1 MLVLLVFFVA
11 MTPIP
16 IVPLLSA
23 FQCVVIAVRLAPLFQ
38 PLTIGTIL
46 AIVPVVV
53 VPMVA
58 VVVALIIPV
67 IPVAVIPVTMFFLL
81 LTQIGRCRL
90 SKHSEGRRQC
100 SSQQPRSKRS
110 NSTGHYYPPIK
121 KTPWSQR
128 TFLGDWMLLHA
139 HSSLSRSATVR

>member
-23 FQCVVIAVRLAPLFQ
+23 FQCVVIAVGLAPLFQ

-67 IPVAVIPVTMFFLL
+67 IPVAVIPITMFFLL
-81 LTQIGRCRL
+81 LTPLGRCLL
-90 SKHSEGRRQC
+90 SNRSEGHGQC
-100 SSQQPRSKRS
+100 SSQQPPSKRS
-110 NSTGHYYPPIK
+110 KSMGHYYPPIK
-121 KTPWSQR
+121 KTRWSQR
-128 TFLGDWMLLHA
+128 TFPG
-139 HSSLSRSATVR
+139 

>member
-16 IVPLLSA
+16 VVPLLSA
-23 FQCVVIAVRLAPLFQ
+23 FQCFVIAVRLAPLFQ

-67 IPVAVIPVTMFFLL
+67 IPLTVIPVTMFFLL

-90 SKHSEGRRQC
+90 SKRSEGYGQC
-100 SSQQPRSKRS
+100 SSQQPRNNRWKSIG
-110 NSTGHYYPPIK
+110 NYYPHYPPIK
-121 KTPWSQR
+121 QTPCSAN
-128 TFLGDWMLLHA
+128 F
-139 HSSLSRSATVR
+139 SR